1 MGRWS
6 EGGREAEVRGRK
18 QTSGASVG
26 RVLVR
31 CCEVVWE
38 G

>member
-6 EGGREAEVRGRK
+6 EGGRLGDVRGRK

-26 RVLVR
+26 
-31 CCEVVWE
+31 E
-38 G
+38 GVS